1 MRFHKKCFKCTHCN
15 RKLDSNTVTIFK
27 GKLYCKGCQIK
38 VDPNDSPKIYSDTS
52 SIAPKDEKGCP
63 R

>member
-1 MRFHKKCFKCTHCN
+1 
-15 RKLDSNTVTIFK
+15 LDSNTVTIFK